1 MGLKNRLKKILE
13 GRNDDEEETDKDTFT
28 TGNLLQDANYN
39 VFNDTVDPGLK
50 IQTLLEAEK
59 MRLLNKKKAITPLYE
74 TKQRQ
79 DAQLR
84 SITQRKN
91 AYTYLVSVAVVA
103 FGVIMALFVI
113 KNYFPVPEWLMNLII
128 IITIG
133 GSAIYVV
140 ILYEDIIK
148 RDRADF
154 EKVDFGL
161 LMDVDEV
168 KDDAITEG
176 KEGAVLGVVDE
187 SGVTVKACIGSDC
200 CPDGTTFVNNIC
212 KEGFSTMNSTNS
224 SISSFSPMPSFTPV

>member
-1 MGLKNRLKKILE
+1 MSYSPSPMVALLPVNTPVPE
-13 GRNDDEEETDKDTFT
+13 P
-28 TGNLLQDANYN
+28 GNLQNNNAYN
-39 VFNDTVDPGLK
+39 VFKDTVDPELK

-59 MRLLNKKKAITPLYE
+59 TRLLNKQIAITPLYD

-113 KNYFPVPEWLMNLII
+113 KNYFPVPEWLMNFII

-168 KDDAITEG
+168 KDDAIPEEE
-176 KEGAVLGVVDE
+176 EGAVLGVVDE
-187 SGVTVKACIGSDC
+187 SEVKGETCIGSEC

-212 KEGFSTMNSTNS
+212 KEGFTTRKSS

>member
-1 MGLKNRLKKILE
+1 MGLRNRIKKIF
-13 GRNDDEEETDKDTFT
+13 GGGKDDEEPTTETFYAE
-28 TGNLLQDANYN
+28 TGNLRPDTTYN
-39 VFNDTVDPGLK
+39 VFNDTVDPGSK

-59 MRLLNKKKAITPLYE
+59 TRLLNKQIAITPLYD

-79 DAQLR
+79 DTQLR

-113 KNYFPVPEWLMNLII
+113 KNYFPVPEWLMNFII

-168 KDDAITEG
+168 KDDAIPEEE
-176 KEGAVLGVVDE
+176 EGAVLGVVDE
-187 SGVTVKACIGSDC
+187 SGVTGEACIGSEC
-200 CPDGTTFVNNIC
+200 CPAGTIFVNNIC
-212 KEGFSTMNSTNS
+212 KEPFTTRESS